1 MIIQKTA
8 FLFLLL
14 GSLQMQA
21 QTILGKWKTV
31 DDKTHEV
38 KSIIEI
44 YENSGKIF
52 GKVVEIFDASKR
64 HKKCEK
70 CEGTDK
76 NKPVLGLVI
85 IKGLTKDDAEYSGGK
100 ILDPESGDVYK
111 CILKLSSKDK
121 LEVRGYMGFALIGR
135 SQTWIRAK

>member
-14 GSLQMQA
+14 GSLQMQS

-44 YENSGKIF
+44 LRCSDNY
-52 GKVVEIFDASKR
+52 
-64 HKKCEK
+64 
-70 CEGTDK
+70 
-76 NKPVLGLVI
+76 L
-85 IKGLTKDDAEYSGGK
+85 
-100 ILDPESGDVYK
+100 
-111 CILKLSSKDK
+111 
-121 LEVRGYMGFALIGR
+121 
-135 SQTWIRAK
+135 